1 MTHPVLNNN
10 SLAFIALCNEYC
22 QALETV
28 SETDKNE
35 FVKSMLKILP
45 RLYIAASDIKENSL
59 NDDDFYIENILEED
73 YYDSIRRNIEYILGY
88 EDSYLE
94 VFEEDMKYSD
104 TPIAASI
111 SEGLCDIFQ
120 SLYNFIETIK
130 NAPEEL
136 TSEALVSI
144 HDDFKTYWSRILCN
158 VLRALNHIRYNE
170 QDQNND
176 Y

>member
-1 MTHPVLNNN
+1 MTHSILNNN

-22 QALETV
+22 HALETA
-28 SETDKNE
+28 SETDKTE

-45 RLYIAASDIKENSL
+45 RIYIAATDL
-59 NDDDFYIENILEED
+59 NEDLSTDDEFYIENILEED
-73 YYDSIRRNIEYILGY
+73 YYDDIKHNIEYILGY
-88 EDSYLE
+88 DDSYLE

-104 TPIAASI
+104 TPIGASI

-130 NAPEEL
+130 SAPEEL
-136 TSEALVSI
+136 TADALVSI
-144 HDDFKTYWSRILCN
+144 QSDFKNYWSRILCN
-158 VLRALNHIRYNE
+158 VLRALNHIRYNNEE
-170 QDQNND
+170 QDDN